1 MKKTFLFT
9 GTLIGLLFIS
19 SCSNIIDDAYLKS
32 AQNDYISPYMGKWVG
47 NYMGDGNGS
56 LVLIM
61 NKSGVVEV
69 TRISNNGV
77 QEVFYSNLLGGGS
90 GSLNPSTSPTSQFTL
105 YGSLETKSG
114 TWKQQ
119 NWNGTWSVTKQ

>member
-1 MKKTFLFT
+1 
-9 GTLIGLLFIS
+9 
-19 SCSNIIDDAYLKS
+19 
-32 AQNDYISPYMGKWVG
+32 
-47 NYMGDGNGS
+47 MGDGNGS
-56 LVLIM
+56 LVLIV